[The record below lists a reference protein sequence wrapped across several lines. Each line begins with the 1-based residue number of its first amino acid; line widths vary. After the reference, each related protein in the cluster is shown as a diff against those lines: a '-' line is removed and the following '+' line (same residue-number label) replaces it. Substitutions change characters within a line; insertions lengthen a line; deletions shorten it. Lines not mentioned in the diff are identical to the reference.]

1 MTELTTAI
9 QAIEAAE
16 TLGLRHRVLRPQQSL
31 EDCAYPLD
39 TAPES
44 CHLGCV
50 MGGDLVGG
58 ASVYHEAPVGEDDP
72 HAWRLR
78 GMAVLEGARGFGIGQ
93 QLLAAIVDYVAGRNG
108 AAVLWCN
115 ARVSA
120 TGFYEA
126 AGFAARGEGFD
137 LPPLGPHVI
146 LSRRLS
152 DG

>member
-9 QAIEAAE
+9 REIEAAE
-16 TLGLRHRVLRPQQSL
+16 TLSLRYRVLRPQQSL

-39 TAPES
+39 GAPES
-44 CHLGCV
+44 YHLGCI
-50 MGGDLVGG
+50 MAGDLVGV
-58 ASVYHEAPVGEDDP
+58 ASVYHEAPVGEHDP

-78 GMAVLEGARGFGIGQ
+78 GMAVQEGARGYGIGRM
-93 QLLAAIVDYVAGRNG
+93 LLEGIVEHVAGQDG
-108 AAVLWCN
+108 AALLWCN

-126 AGFAARGEGFD
+126 AGFAVRGEVFD

-146 LSRRLS
+146 LARQV
-152 DG
+152 GGK